1 MRATYE
7 AYILEA
13 NQTLRDASI
22 SLSSRA
28 GVKNMIKRMRLLHF
42 QLQVTIGSYGYT
54 GMELCLVHGVL
65 LLLVAVVVHWILL
78 QAVM

>member
-1 MRATYE
+1 MTY
-7 AYILEA
+7 
-13 NQTLRDASI
+13 R
-22 SLSSRA
+22 
-28 GVKNMIKRMRLLHF
+28 RMRLLHF

-78 QAVM
+78 QVRLWCACGL